1 MPEPTDFRRIIAELE
16 AAGISIQKIS
26 LLMHRQY
33 TQIKRIKET
42 GRCQHH
48 EGEMLLEIHRECVK
62 LPPTIGLRIVSLQCA
77 VNGA

>member
-16 AAGISIQKIS
+16 AAGVSIQKIS

-48 EGEMLLEIHRECVK
+48 EVEMLLEIHRECVK
-62 LPPTIGLRIVSLQCA
+62 LPPTITLRIVGCMEA
-77 VNGA
+77 IRC